1 MQMSEHDR
9 QLHKFYIRCKN
20 CNFDVMSMWLEAMTI
35 YLKSLLSQS
44 PRLITP
50 RETEEAVAKVP

>member
-1 MQMSEHDR
+1 MQMSENDR
-9 QLHKFYIRCKN
+9 QLHKFHVRCKN
-20 CNFDVMSMWLEAMTI
+20 RNFDVMAMWLEAMTV
-35 YLKSLLSQS
+35 YLKSLLPQS